1 MNPKTVDRE
10 ERIRCEEVLRHLL
23 AYLDRELE
31 AETSAQIAHHLELC
45 RGCYSRAEFER
56 KVKAHLRNCATSA
69 APDSLRARLKRLL
82 DRF

>member
-1 MNPKTVDRE
+1 MSRKTVNRKDQ
-10 ERIRCEEVLRHLL
+10 IRCEEVLRHLL

-31 AETSAQIAHHLELC
+31 PETSAQIAHHLELC

-56 KVKAHLRNCATSA
+56 KLKAHLRNSGTSA
-69 APDSLRARLKRLL
+69 APESLRARLKEIL